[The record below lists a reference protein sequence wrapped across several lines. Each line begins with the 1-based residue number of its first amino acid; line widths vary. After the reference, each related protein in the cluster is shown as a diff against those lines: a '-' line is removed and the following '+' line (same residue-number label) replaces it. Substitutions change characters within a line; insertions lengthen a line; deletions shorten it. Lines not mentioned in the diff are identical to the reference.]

1 MVRIGFFNEYNVNKW
16 DVKKCNKLRFF
27 KHLLEFSGDFLLEKE
42 KVEHIHTKNSILVIE
57 VTKLCG
63 AVTLMKTWV
72 MTMVILARK
81 AWIMKNFFKLF
92 EKSQFYAIFK
102 IWINDIIITE
112 RTYSSQNY
120 EMLGYTLPLTPQIQ
134 GFWSFLSLIRTL

>member
-1 MVRIGFFNEYNVNKW
+1 MVRIGFFNENNVNKW
-16 DVKKCNKLRFF
+16 SCKNYNKLRFF
-27 KHLLEFSGDFLLEKE
+27 KYLLEFSRDFLLEKE

-57 VTKLCG
+57 VTKLCR

-72 MTMVILARK
+72 MTIIILAIK

-120 EMLGYTLPLTPQIQ
+120 EMLGYTLPLTPQI
-134 GFWSFLSLIRTL
+134 